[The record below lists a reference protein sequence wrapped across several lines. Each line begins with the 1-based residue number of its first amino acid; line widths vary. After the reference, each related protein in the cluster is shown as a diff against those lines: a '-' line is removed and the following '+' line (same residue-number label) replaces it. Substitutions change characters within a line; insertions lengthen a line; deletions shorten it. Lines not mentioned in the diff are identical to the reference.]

1 VKKNPIYL
9 FYEVIANGPD
19 GTPGDDG
26 DVHYCCFHG
35 VHKICTIKKTMRGNL
50 SGAFSFRS
58 LLLDLSHKFLSVL
71 VNNLCIHVKPMYQ
84 LYCILKDCDTP
95 LTPDEI
101 DIASAKCRL
110 DETTET
116 EYLQKLQ
123 KSSENIK
130 KVFQDQQ
137 AHAIV
142 SEIHLA
148 FHRF

>member
-1 VKKNPIYL
+1 
-9 FYEVIANGPD
+9 
-19 GTPGDDG
+19 
-26 DVHYCCFHG
+26 
-35 VHKICTIKKTMRGNL
+35 MRGNL

-101 DIASAKCRL
+101 DIASAKHRL

-123 KSSENIK
+123 KSLENIK

-137 AHAIV
+137 ARAIV